1 MVNLLINRKIV
12 TNCKYFL
19 SGYDIQ
25 FPSRDKST
33 AKENIHS
40 PKLRCLAEILLAVQ
54 MVYEMKIT
62 ISTVD
67 SNTMKHGNV
76 LNNLPAMIAYVVT
89 SGLTK
94 HKKRTF
100 DQYSQQTDEFLKYT
114 TSLIRSFTAKIIV
127 L

>member
-1 MVNLLINRKIV
+1 
-12 TNCKYFL
+12 
-19 SGYDIQ
+19 
-25 FPSRDKST
+25 
-33 AKENIHS
+33 
-40 PKLRCLAEILLAVQ
+40 
-54 MVYEMKIT
+54 MVYKMKIT

-114 TSLIRSFTAKIIV
+114 TSLTLKSPNYMPSAICWHY
-127 L
+127 